1 MAYWRFLFS
10 ALALLVAGIASAQ
23 IEPWQLG
30 GQGGLAWTDNDTTR
44 IMIDVET
51 APGAIQPF
59 YITSD
64 RSIFSYFSNWSPRKF
79 PLQLGYVDGE
89 RPRAWKGSIGDER
102 TVHNATYL
110 VDGDSTTFNPPSS
123 AGIGGIWYT
132 IDLAVPVPAYRF
144 GFFTPPKGYRADGS
158 PYAQDAVPAFEVS
171 IAPENDPA
179 LEETNAYTRV
189 GQVIAD
195 VAENL
200 APQIHIDFPP
210 QYVRFIRWQRKES
223 ILDQAYGLTESS
235 ASGSARKG
243 TIADFELFGEGVP
256 RRALYVTRIID
267 LGKEINFGRLFWSA
281 TPMRMV
287 GGQAI
292 EEPDADVWLMIEART
307 GRDAD
312 PNIYQEF
319 DDKGRE
325 VVVDL
330 NRFEYELKESVGYG
344 YVASG
349 RPGVRASIKYDSDH
363 WTFWSSP
370 ITESG
375 QPLRL
380 RSGSHIQLKITL
392 HSEDFDAFMRLDS
405 LWVETSP
412 LLASSVRGEVARL
425 DEPQPAHG
433 FTEVELGQ
441 TTDFTYDIRADFAAD
456 QRGFDAVRIR
466 TGSAPEFKSLTLG
479 ADPVEPTQVTTDND
493 GLLVVLPRRITAADN
508 APIRIVFAAE
518 VRVFAT
524 TFEGEVLDSTTEAL
538 PQPIEAGDANT
549 ATTTNS
555 LRVLSA
561 VGSSRELIEDLALSG
576 TAFTPN
582 GDGINDRLTITYSL
596 FRLPQAVAAEL
607 RIYSLDGRQVAARP
621 LGLQAAGAQRV
632 FWDGRD
638 QNGDLLSPGLYVL
651 GVELHTEAGGRVHL
665 QPVGIAY

>member
-1 MAYWRFLFS
+1 MAYWRFLFCV
-10 ALALLVAGIASAQ
+10 LALLSAGTASAQ
-23 IEPWQLG
+23 IEPYQLG
-30 GQGGLAWTDNDTTR
+30 GQGGLAWADSDTTR

-51 APGAIQPF
+51 VPGAIQPF
-59 YITSD
+59 YIAAD
-64 RSIFSYFSNWSPRKF
+64 HSIFSYLSNWSPRKF

-110 VDGDSTTFNPPSS
+110 VDGDSTTFNPPGS

-171 IAPENDPA
+171 IAPENDLA
-179 LEETNAYTRV
+179 FEETNAYTRV
-189 GQVIAD
+189 GPVIAD

-200 APQIHIDFPP
+200 APQVHIDFPL

-243 TIADFELFGEGVP
+243 TIADFELFGQGVP
-256 RRALYVTRIID
+256 RRALYASRIID
-267 LGKEINFGRLFWSA
+267 LAREVNFGRLFWSA

-287 GGQAI
+287 SGQAL
-292 EEPDADVWLMIEART
+292 EDPDARVWLTVEART
-307 GRDAD
+307 GRDSD

-325 VVVDL
+325 VVVDRD
-330 NRFEYELKESVGYG
+330 RFEFELKESVGYG

-370 ITESG
+370 IAESG
-375 QPLRL
+375 HPLRL
-380 RSGSHIQLKITL
+380 RSGSHIQLKLTL

-412 LLASSVRGEVARL
+412 LLASGVRGEVARL
-425 DEPQPAHG
+425 DEPQPRRG

-441 TTDFTYDIRADFAAD
+441 TTDFTYDIRADLAAD

-479 ADPVEPTQVTTDND
+479 ADSVAPAQVTTDGD
-493 GLLVVLPRRITAADN
+493 GLFLVLPRRITAADN
-508 APIRIVFAAE
+508 APIRIVFAAA

-524 TFEGEVLDSTTEAL
+524 TFEGEVLDSAAEVL
-538 PQPIEAGDANT
+538 PQPIESGDANPAT
-549 ATTTNS
+549 ATNS
-555 LRVLSA
+555 LRVLSTA
-561 VGSSRELIEDLALSG
+561 GSTHKLIEDLALSG

-582 GDGINDRLTITYSL
+582 GDGINDHLTIAYSL
-596 FRLPQAVAAEL
+596 FGLPQAVEAEL
-607 RIYSLDGRQVAARP
+607 RIYTLDGRQTAARP

-638 QNGDLLSPGLYVL
+638 QNGNLLPPGLYLL
-651 GVELHTEAGGRVHL
+651 GVELHTEAGGRAHL
-665 QPVGIAY
+665 RPVGIAY

>member
-1 MAYWRFLFS
+1 MAYWRGLFCVF
-10 ALALLVAGIASAQ
+10 ALLSANTASAQ

-30 GQGGLAWTDNDTTR
+30 GQGGLAWADSDTTR

-59 YITSD
+59 YITAD
-64 RSIFSYFSNWSPRKF
+64 HSIFSYLSNWSPRKF

-110 VDGDSTTFNPPSS
+110 VDSDSTTFNPPGS

-171 IAPENDPA
+171 IAPENDLA
-179 LEETNAYTRV
+179 FEETNAYTRV
-189 GQVIAD
+189 GSVIAD

-200 APQIHIDFPP
+200 APQVHIDFPL

-256 RRALYVTRIID
+256 RRALYATRIID
-267 LGKEINFGRLFWSA
+267 LAREVNFGRLFWSA

-292 EEPDADVWLMIEART
+292 KDPDARVWLTVEART
-307 GRDAD
+307 GRDSD

-325 VVVDL
+325 VVVDRD
-330 NRFEYELKESVGYG
+330 RFEFELKESVGYG

-375 QPLRL
+375 HPLRL
-380 RSGSHIQLKITL
+380 RSGSHIQLKLTL

-412 LLASSVRGEVARL
+412 LLASGVRGEVARL
-425 DEPQPAHG
+425 DEPQPKHG
-433 FTEVELGQ
+433 FTEVKLGQ

-466 TGSAPEFKSLTLG
+466 TGSVPEFKSLILG
-479 ADPVEPTQVTTDND
+479 TDPVEPAQVTADND

-524 TFEGEVLDSTTEAL
+524 TFEGEILDSTTEAL

-549 ATTTNS
+549 ATATNS

-561 VGSSRELIEDLALSG
+561 VGDSRELIEELALSS
-576 TAFTPN
+576 TVFTPN

-596 FRLPQAVAAEL
+596 FRLPQAVATEL
-607 RIYSLDGRQVAARP
+607 RIYTLDGRQVAARP

-632 FWDGRD
+632 LWDGRD
-638 QNGDLLSPGLYVL
+638 QNGDILSPGLYLL
-651 GVELHTEAGGRVHL
+651 GVALRTEAGGRAHL
-665 QPVGIAY
+665 LPVGIAY

>member
-1 MAYWRFLFS
+1 MAYWRVLLC
-10 ALALLVAGIASAQ
+10 ALALLAAGPASAQ
-23 IEPWQLG
+23 IVPWQLG
-30 GQGGLAWTDNDTTR
+30 GHSGLAWTANDTTR

-51 APGAIQPF
+51 TPGAIQPF
-59 YITSD
+59 YITAD
-64 RSIFSYFSNWSPRKF
+64 RSIFSYLSNWSPRKF

-102 TVHNATYL
+102 TVHNGTYL

-132 IDLAVPVPAYRF
+132 IDLAVPVPAHRF

-158 PYAQDAVPAFEVS
+158 PYAQDAVPAFEIS
-171 IAPENDPA
+171 IAPENERTF
-179 LEETNAYTRV
+179 EETNAYTRV
-189 GQVIAD
+189 GQVIAN

-200 APQIHIDFPP
+200 APQVRIDFPP
-210 QYVRFIRWQRKES
+210 QYVRLIRWRRKES

-243 TIADFELFGEGVP
+243 TVADFELFGSGVP
-256 RRALYVTRIID
+256 RRALYATRIID
-267 LGKEINFGRLFWSA
+267 LEREVNFGRLFWQA
-281 TPMRMV
+281 TPMRLV
-287 GGQAI
+287 DGQAV
-292 EEPDADVWLMIEART
+292 EDPDARVWLTAEART
-307 GRDAD
+307 GRDSD
-312 PNIYQEF
+312 PNIYQEY

-325 VVVDL
+325 IVVDRD
-330 NRFEYELKESVGYG
+330 RFEFELKESVGYG

-349 RPGVRASIKYDSDH
+349 RPGVRASIQYDSDH
-363 WTFWSSP
+363 WTFWSAP

-380 RSGSHIQLKITL
+380 NSGSHIQLKLTL
-392 HSEDFDAFMRLDS
+392 HSEDFNAFTRLDS
-405 LWVETSP
+405 LWIETSP
-412 LLASSVRGEVARL
+412 LLASNVRGEVARL

-441 TTDFTYDIRADFAAD
+441 KTDFTYDIRADFTAA

-466 TGSAPEFKSLTLG
+466 LGAVPEFKSLVLG
-479 ADPVEPTQVTTDND
+479 AEAVEPAHITTDD
-493 GLLVVLPRRITAADN
+493 GLFLVLPRRITAAAN

-524 TFEGEVLDSTTEAL
+524 TFAGEVLDTTAETL
-538 PQPIEAGDANT
+538 PQPIEAGDAN
-549 ATTTNS
+549 ANTTTNS

-561 VGSSRELIEDLALSG
+561 VGDSRELIAELALSS

-582 GDGINDRLTITYSL
+582 GDGINDHLTITYSL
-596 FRLPQAVAAEL
+596 FHLPQAVAAEL
-607 RIYSLDGRQVAARP
+607 RIYTLNGRQVASRP

-632 FWDGRD
+632 SWDGRD

-651 GVELHTEAGGRVHL
+651 GVELHTQAGGRARL
-665 QPVGIAY
+665 RPVGIAY

>member
-1 MAYWRFLFS
+1 MAYWRFLFCV
-10 ALALLVAGIASAQ
+10 LALLSAGTASAQ
-23 IEPWQLG
+23 IEPYQLG
-30 GQGGLAWTDNDTTR
+30 GQGGLAWADSDTTR

-51 APGAIQPF
+51 VPGAIQPF
-59 YITSD
+59 YIAAD
-64 RSIFSYFSNWSPRKF
+64 HSIFSYLSNWSPRKF

-110 VDGDSTTFNPPSS
+110 VDGDSTTFNPPGS

-171 IAPENDPA
+171 IAPENDLA
-179 LEETNAYTRV
+179 FEETNAYTRV
-189 GQVIAD
+189 GPVIAD

-200 APQIHIDFPP
+200 APQVHIDFPL

-243 TIADFELFGEGVP
+243 TIADFELFGQGVP
-256 RRALYVTRIID
+256 RRALYASRIID
-267 LGKEINFGRLFWSA
+267 LAREVNFGRLFWSA

-287 GGQAI
+287 SGQAL
-292 EEPDADVWLMIEART
+292 EDPDARVWLTVEART
-307 GRDAD
+307 GRDSD

-325 VVVDL
+325 VVVDRD
-330 NRFEYELKESVGYG
+330 RFEFELKESVGYG

-370 ITESG
+370 IAESG
-375 QPLRL
+375 HPLRL
-380 RSGSHIQLKITL
+380 RSGSHIQLKLTL

-412 LLASSVRGEVARL
+412 LLASGVRGEVARL
-425 DEPQPAHG
+425 DEPQPRRG

-441 TTDFTYDIRADFAAD
+441 TTDFTYDIRADLAAD

-466 TGSAPEFKSLTLG
+466 TGSATEFKSLTLG
-479 ADPVEPTQVTTDND
+479 ADSVAPAQVTTDGD
-493 GLLVVLPRRITAADN
+493 GLFLVLPRRITAADN
-508 APIRIVFAAE
+508 APIRIVFAAA

-524 TFEGEVLDSTTEAL
+524 TFEGEVLDSAAEVL
-538 PQPIEAGDANT
+538 PQPIESGDANPAT
-549 ATTTNS
+549 ATNS
-555 LRVLSA
+555 LRVLSTA
-561 VGSSRELIEDLALSG
+561 GSTHKLIEDLALSG

-582 GDGINDRLTITYSL
+582 GDGINDRLTIAYSL
-596 FRLPQAVAAEL
+596 FGLPQAVEAEL
-607 RIYSLDGRQVAARP
+607 RIYTLDGRQTAARP

-638 QNGDLLSPGLYVL
+638 QNGNLLPPGLYLL
-651 GVELHTEAGGRVHL
+651 GVELHTEAGGRAHL
-665 QPVGIAY
+665 RPVGIAY

>member
-1 MAYWRFLFS
+1 MACFLFCVF
-10 ALALLVAGIASAQ
+10 ALWAADTASAQ

-30 GQGGLAWTDNDTTR
+30 GQSGLAWADSDTTR
-44 IMIDVET
+44 IMIDVAT
-51 APGAIQPF
+51 APGAIQPY
-59 YITSD
+59 YITTD

-110 VDGDSTTFNPPSS
+110 VDGDSTTFNPPGS

-171 IAPENDPA
+171 IAPENELA
-179 LEETNAYTRV
+179 FEETNAYTRV
-189 GQVIAD
+189 GSVIAD

-200 APQIHIDFPP
+200 AAQVHIDFPP
-210 QYVRFIRWQRKES
+210 QYVRLIRWQRKES

-243 TIADFELFGEGVP
+243 TIADFELFGQGVP
-256 RRALYVTRIID
+256 RRALYATRIID
-267 LGKEINFGRLFWSA
+267 LAREVNFGRLFWSA

-292 EEPDADVWLMIEART
+292 AAPEAPVWLTVEART
-307 GRDAD
+307 GRDSD

-325 VVVDL
+325 VVVDRD
-330 NRFEYELKESVGYG
+330 RFEFELKESVGYG

-349 RPGVRASIKYDSDH
+349 RPGVRASIKYDSDQ

-370 ITESG
+370 ISQSG
-375 QPLRL
+375 HPLRL
-380 RSGSHIQLKITL
+380 RSGSHIQLKLTL
-392 HSEDFDAFMRLDS
+392 HSEDFATFMRLDS

-412 LLASSVRGEVARL
+412 LLASAVRGEVARL
-425 DEPQPAHG
+425 DQVQPRGG

-441 TTDFTYDIRADFAAD
+441 TTDFTYDIRADLAAD

-479 ADPVEPTQVTTDND
+479 VDAVAPAQVSTDGD
-493 GLLVVLPRRITAADN
+493 GLFLVLPRRITAADN
-508 APIRIVFAAE
+508 APIRIVFAAAL
-518 VRVFAT
+518 RTFAA
-524 TFEGEVLDSTTEAL
+524 TFEGEVLDSTAEVL
-538 PQPIEAGDANT
+538 PQPIESGDANPT
-549 ATTTNS
+549 IPTNS
-555 LRVLSA
+555 LRVLSTA
-561 VGSSRELIEDLALSG
+561 GSTHNLIEDLALSS

-582 GDGINDRLTITYSL
+582 GDGINDRLTLTYSL
-596 FRLPQAVAAEL
+596 FGLPQAVAAEL
-607 RIYSLDGRQVAARP
+607 CIYTLDGRQVAARP

-638 QNGDLLSPGLYVL
+638 QNEYLLTPGLYL
-651 GVELHTEAGGRVHL
+651 LSVEVHTEAGGQTHL
-665 QPVGIAY
+665 RPVGIAY